1 MAMVE
6 IWPRARPQ
14 VEPIGRTVGTRK
26 FPLLAVESIGKL
38 RVGDQLVADPKRI
51 KVLVITSGPLIY
63 RRDALADGS
72 LRVPSLLEVGRHLLT
87 LFALAEAPV
96 DVLLHFLIGLPTR
109 GQGSGGVAHLV
120 PQITPLVAN
129 SNDMLSRFAFP
140 VDRDVFSFRVKTKLA
155 DPVLGERL
163 R

>member
-1 MAMVE
+1 MSVQVAPFDELPALVP
-6 IWPRARPQ
+6 ILQHCGFFFVACGLSVSPQ
-14 VEPIGRTVGTRK
+14 
-26 FPLLAVESIGKL
+26 LS
-38 RVGDQLVADPKRI
+38 
-51 KVLVITSGPLIY
+51 VL
-63 RRDALADGS
+63 
-72 LRVPSLLEVGRHLLT
+72 
-87 LFALAEAPV
+87 ALAEAPI
-96 DVLLHFLIGLPTR
+96 DVLLHFSMGLPTR